1 MKDFGI
7 IIEAR
12 MGSSRLPGKILKLI
26 NNKSTALAFL
36 LKRLSNKY
44 GKQSIIIA
52 TTKSQKDD
60 VVVNFAKKNKY
71 KIFRGSENNV
81 CDRVIK
87 AAKFFK
93 IKHIIEITS
102 DCVLIDTNLID
113 ECLRVYKYHEVDY
126 VSNCEFRSYPDGM
139 DVQIIKL
146 SSLVKSYGLMNSD
159 YDKENVTTHI
169 RRDKK
174 NFKKINLFAPKKLN
188 YPHLGL
194 TLDTLEDLNLIKKII
209 SYFNKRS
216 KKNNFNCEDIIKF
229 LLSNSSLIKINSHI
243 KRNEIK

>member
-12 MGSSRLPGKILKLI
+12 MGSSRFPGKILKKI
-26 NNKSTALAFL
+26 NDKSTALGFL

-44 GKQSIIIA
+44 GKRFIIIA
-52 TTKSQKDD
+52 TTESQRDD
-60 VVVNFAKKNKY
+60 VIVNFAKKNKY

-113 ECLRVYKYHEVDY
+113 ECLKVYKYHVVDY

-139 DVQIIKL
+139 DVQIVKL
-146 SSLVKSYGLMNSD
+146 SSLIKSYRLMNSD

-169 RRDKK
+169 RRDNK

-188 YPHLGL
+188 YPNLGL
-194 TLDTLEDLNLIKKII
+194 TLDTIEDLKLIKKII
-209 SYFNKRS
+209 RNFNKGN

-229 LLSNSSLIKINSHI
+229 LLSNRSLIKINSHI

>member
-12 MGSSRLPGKILKLI
+12 MGSSRLPGKILKKI
-26 NNKSTALAFL
+26 NNKTTALDFL

-60 VVVNFAKKNKY
+60 VIVNFAKKNRY

-113 ECLRVYKYHEVDY
+113 DCLKVYKYHKVDY
-126 VSNCEFRSYPDGM
+126 VSNCQFRSYPDGM
-139 DVQIIKL
+139 DVQIMKL
-146 SSLVKSYGLMNSD
+146 SSLVKSYKMMTTD

-169 RRDKK
+169 RRDQK

-188 YPHLGL
+188 YPNLGL
-194 TLDTLEDLNLIKKII
+194 TLDTIEDLNLIKKII
-209 SYFNKRS
+209 CYFNKEG
-216 KKNNFNCEDIIKF
+216 KKNNFNCENIIKF
-229 LLSNSSLIKINSHI
+229 LLSNKSLIKINSHV